1 MRAALNG
8 SYFEYKIKKGN
19 LTLRMTSWERSGFIW
34 QVNPAPVKTSTK
46 FFNVIGYHQPDFS
59 INRTVY
65 ASSLYLE
72 SAIGQLKRQ
81 LTRHNYVSGQNT
93 SWARKKNDQRA
104 LETAVRLCQW
114 WARIKT
120 VMGFIKFIND
130 KYCTNFRSHSLLRTL
145 LAV

>member
-81 LTRHNYVSGQNT
+81 LTRHNYVSGQNAL
-93 SWARKKNDQRA
+93 WAR
-104 LETAVRLCQW
+104 AVVLHFDEL
-114 WARIKT
+114 T
-120 VMGFIKFIND
+120 NVFYLFIFYENVQPMSSSD
-130 KYCTNFRSHSLLRTL
+130 STRSYYHHKLHT
-145 LAV
+145 